1 MPQTQNINNQIQI
14 WKKVLEETKDVP
26 QYNRCKFLKEDLS
39 QRCVLIMR
47 SLDIHRISETQK
59 PFGLLLI
66 SR

>member
-1 MPQTQNINNQIQI
+1 MPQTQKINNQIQI